1 MGWFYNRFTK
11 EPSVINQNGAIH
23 VYNNGEFIEEI
34 KFSFS
39 EKVPNLDQI
48 EQLMDT
54 YCDQRG
60 IRFIQGQIVN

>member
-1 MGWFYNRFTK
+1 MGWFYNCFTK
-11 EPSVINQNGAIH
+11 EPTVTNQNGAIH
-23 VYNNGEFIEEI
+23 VYNNGEFVEEI

-39 EKVPNLDQI
+39 GKVPNLDQL

-60 IRFIQGQIVN
+60 I